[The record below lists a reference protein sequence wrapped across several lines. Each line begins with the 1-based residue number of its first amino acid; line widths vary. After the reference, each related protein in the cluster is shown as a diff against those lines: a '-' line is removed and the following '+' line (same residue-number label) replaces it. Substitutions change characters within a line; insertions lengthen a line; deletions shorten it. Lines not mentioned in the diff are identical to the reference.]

1 MVHWL
6 RVAAGAA
13 EAEAAN
19 DLGLC
24 LVRGVGTK
32 RDDAE
37 ALTWLRR
44 AAAAGTEAPAGA
56 GV

>member
-1 MVHWL
+1 VVHWL